1 MDYTIL
7 GVLEGRRGVAKTPKE
22 ILRQISL
29 HLPSLTNAHILEP
42 IVESYTRVAEEDKIS
57 PVLSY
62 EDCHLQHCVMKV
74 VHCLPNSKLCYI
86 PGLSMAAASL
96 VHTHMSSKSNLWSI
110 DISFIEQTYTCFY
123 AVWPRNLLTL
133 AFCVWT
139 MMVKAPFSFRSKYPR
154 IPDEFGHIRAPG
166 LNEGPENP
174 NMETVIVIILQCFPS
189 KKTIAQKVNRQTA
202 DFLTLFYYFFCVHYN
217 KTKHHWES
225 RAVTNGEEKMMMLS
239 SHKRHKRRF

>member
-74 VHCLPNSKLCYI
+74 VHCLPNSQLRLMCCM
-86 PGLSMAAASL
+86 PGLSVAAASL
-96 VHTHMSSKSNLWSI
+96 VHRHMSSKSNL
-110 DISFIEQTYTCFY
+110 
-123 AVWPRNLLTL
+123 
-133 AFCVWT
+133 
-139 MMVKAPFSFRSKYPR
+139 
-154 IPDEFGHIRAPG
+154 
-166 LNEGPENP
+166 
-174 NMETVIVIILQCFPS
+174 
-189 KKTIAQKVNRQTA
+189 
-202 DFLTLFYYFFCVHYN
+202 
-217 KTKHHWES
+217 
-225 RAVTNGEEKMMMLS
+225 
-239 SHKRHKRRF
+239 

>member
-7 GVLEGRRGVAKTPKE
+7 GVLEGRSGVAKTPKE

-74 VHCLPNSKLCYI
+74 VHCLPNSKLCYM

-96 VHTHMSSKSNLWSI
+96 VHTHMSSKSNL
-110 DISFIEQTYTCFY
+110 
-123 AVWPRNLLTL
+123 
-133 AFCVWT
+133 
-139 MMVKAPFSFRSKYPR
+139 
-154 IPDEFGHIRAPG
+154 
-166 LNEGPENP
+166 
-174 NMETVIVIILQCFPS
+174 
-189 KKTIAQKVNRQTA
+189 
-202 DFLTLFYYFFCVHYN
+202 
-217 KTKHHWES
+217 
-225 RAVTNGEEKMMMLS
+225 
-239 SHKRHKRRF
+239 